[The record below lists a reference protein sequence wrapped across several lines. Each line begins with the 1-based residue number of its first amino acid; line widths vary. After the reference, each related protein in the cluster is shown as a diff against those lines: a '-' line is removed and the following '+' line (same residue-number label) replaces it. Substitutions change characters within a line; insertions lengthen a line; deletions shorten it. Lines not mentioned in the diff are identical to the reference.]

1 MNFINAKF
9 KSKCAET
16 GATISKGENCLY
28 DIAYGKVYC
37 TFSRKY
43 LVQKEA
49 DGTSSFMEAQ
59 ENAYFDNFCLANNI

>member
-16 GATISKGENCLY
+16 GRAIEKGENCLY
-28 DIAYGKVYC
+28 DRVNKKVYC
-37 TFSRKY
+37 ISSKKFLAEQETKN
-43 LVQKEA
+43 
-49 DGTSSFMEAQ
+49 TSSFTTSQ